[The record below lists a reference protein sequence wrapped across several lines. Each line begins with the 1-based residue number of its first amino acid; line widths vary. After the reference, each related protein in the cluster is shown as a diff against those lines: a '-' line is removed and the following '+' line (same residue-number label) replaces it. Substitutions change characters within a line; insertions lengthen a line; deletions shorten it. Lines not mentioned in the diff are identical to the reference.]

1 MTNHRTIQPD
11 ARKVIVGVDTHKH
24 VHVAVAIDTWGI
36 RLGDRSCAADSDGY
50 QQLITWAERHGR
62 VAAFGIEGTGSYGAG
77 LARAVRRAGHQVLE
91 VNRGDRRTRRI
102 AGKSDAVD
110 AETAA
115 RSVLAGQST
124 AIPKTADGAVG
135 MMGHLKVARRTA
147 VKARTSAMITLKQIV
162 VTAPPELR
170 ETLHPLADQ
179 ALLKR
184 CRGWRYGTID
194 TPTASAKHTL
204 RALARRW
211 FALSVEIVD
220 HDRHLGRLTTQTSPT
235 LREGFGIG
243 ADTAAEM
250 LIIFGDNPDR
260 IHSEAAFA
268 KLCGACPIPA
278 SSAKR
283 FPRKIF
289 PGLIRI
295 AGEAGSFRDAEK
307 HLRTLE
313 PYFSLFTAEEAKA
326 MAEASV
332 RNGQIWSA
340 SLCRD
345 KYLPEFIRV
354 QGSNLKAETLCAL
367 QYQVENDQWY
377 QVEGLPEADKTPRPV
392 RHREDRRRR
401 PSRLLKNSSKWDS
414 TD

>member
-11 ARKVIVGVDTHKH
+11 ARKVIVGVDTHTH

-102 AGKSDAVD
+102 AGKSDTVD

-124 AIPKTADGAVG
+124 AIPKTADGAVE
-135 MMGHLKVARRTA
+135 MMRHLKVARRTA

-162 VTAPPELR
+162 VTAPPALR

-179 ALLKR
+179 ALLNR
-184 CRGWRYGTID
+184 CRGWRCGTID

-235 LREGFGIG
+235 LREGLGIG

-278 SSAKR
+278 SSGKR

-313 PYFSLFTAEEAKA
+313 PYFSLFTAEGAKA

-401 PSRLLKNSSKWDS
+401 PR
-414 TD
+414 

>member
-1 MTNHRTIQPD
+1 M
-11 ARKVIVGVDTHKH
+11 
-24 VHVAVAIDTWGI
+24 
-36 RLGDRSCAADSDGY
+36 
-50 QQLITWAERHGR
+50 
-62 VAAFGIEGTGSYGAG
+62 
-77 LARAVRRAGHQVLE
+77 
-91 VNRGDRRTRRI
+91 NRGDRRTRRI

-124 AIPKTADGAVG
+124 AIPKTADGAVE
-135 MMGHLKVARRTA
+135 MMRHLKVARRTA
-147 VKARTSAMITLKQIV
+147 VKARTAAMITLKQIV

-179 ALLKR
+179 TLLNR
-184 CRGWRYGTID
+184 CRGWRCGTID

-211 FALSVEIVD
+211 FALSVEIVG

-278 SSAKR
+278 SSGKR

-289 PGLIRI
+289 PVLIRI

-401 PSRLLKNSSKWDS
+401 PSRLLKNTRIGLFSWPSCVSRPPRQRCARGHAVPTRGPATPAAGDQGHLASRFRNRTKL
-414 TD
+414 

>member
-102 AGKSDAVD
+102 AGKSDTVD

-124 AIPKTADGAVG
+124 AIPKTADGAVE
-135 MMGHLKVARRTA
+135 MMRHLKVARRTA

-184 CRGWRYGTID
+184 CRGWRCGTID

-313 PYFSLFTAEEAKA
+313 PYLSLFTAEEAKA

-401 PSRLLKNSSKWDS
+401 PR
-414 TD
+414 